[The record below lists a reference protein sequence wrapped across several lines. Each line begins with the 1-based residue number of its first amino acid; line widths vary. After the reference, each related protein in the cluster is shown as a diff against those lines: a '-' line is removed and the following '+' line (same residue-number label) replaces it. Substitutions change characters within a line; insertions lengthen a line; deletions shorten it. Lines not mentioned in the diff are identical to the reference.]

1 MALTPMA
8 IKAKTGFSLKDQLF
22 NARSVSVLSDALAK
36 SINVRQGKFNQKQF
50 EKEVLDKFP
59 ALELK
64 QRIDW
69 MVIVLARYLPE
80 NFDQALNILED
91 LLPPPLD
98 PEKTDNDFGQF
109 IWTIPGEYVAKFGC
123 TESNLNKSLTFLGE
137 STKRF
142 TAENP
147 IRPFLRQYPTESM
160 SFIRKCA
167 LNKNYHVRRLASEGI
182 RPFLPWAARA
192 NVNHDE
198 IFEVLELLKH
208 DNTRYVIRSVANTL
222 NDLSKIEPDK
232 VIATLTKWQKKP
244 SSDTQW
250 LTRHALRTL
259 VKQDH
264 PDALALLGY
273 PIKPEFKVSA
283 ISIPDSVQVGEN
295 LVYTCKIKS
304 QANQNLKIALR
315 IHYLKANARHSPRV
329 FAVKD
334 VKARSGDVLQV
345 SKKISFRPITTRAMY
360 RGEHHVEIVVNG
372 VARGKRSF
380 LLQ

>member
-1 MALTPMA
+1 MALAPMA

-22 NARSVSVLSDALAK
+22 NARSVGVLSDALAK
-36 SINVRQGKFNQKQF
+36 SINARQGKFNQKQF
-50 EKEVLDKFP
+50 EKAVLDKFP

-69 MVIVLARYLPE
+69 MVTVLARYLPE
-80 NFDQALNILED
+80 NFDQALELLED

-109 IWTIPGEYVAKFGC
+109 IWTVPGEYVAKFGC

-160 SFIRKCA
+160 SFIRACA
-167 LNKNYHVRRLASEGI
+167 LDENYHVRRLASEGI

-198 IFEVLELLKH
+198 IFEVLELLKT

-222 NDLSKIEPDK
+222 NDLSKIKPDQ

-244 SSDTQW
+244 SSEMQW

-264 PDALALLGY
+264 PGALALLGY

-283 ISIPDSVQVGEN
+283 ITIPDSVQVGEN
-295 LVYTCKIKS
+295 LIYTCKIKS

-334 VKARSGDVLQV
+334 VKTQSGDVLQV

-380 LLQ
+380 LLE